1 MGEMSMLKDFLKPK
15 IATKLMGW
23 FLLIAVVP
31 LAVVVFL
38 ANDRGREQLQHEIMN
53 KLVVM
58 TVERVSDIEN
68 YIRETQRTLE
78 LLAMQ
83 PSAIQALETLE
94 AAALQS
100 GLKSPEYAV
109 VENRIRPGFSR
120 YQAVTGFQDLLLI
133 SPEGDVIF
141 SLNRKQEL
149 GRNYKTGPF
158 QDSAA
163 AKVFDLASTLLA
175 TEVSEFEFLRGMN
188 EPEVFMATPF
198 LKSGK
203 MIGIAMVRLNTR
215 EIYALAQDYRGLG
228 ETGETLIGS
237 RIGNQVVF
245 VAPTRHDPSA
255 VFKRKISMESDP
267 ASPLVQAVQ
276 GRKGE
281 GISIDYRDK
290 EVLAVWRYV
299 PFFGWGIVVKVDAAE
314 VFAPIN
320 RLRQNLLSILVIT
333 LGLTV
338 FVSILISRSISNPI
352 QELQKG
358 TEIISG
364 GHWNYRVARRS
375 KDEIGDLSRAFDR
388 MTEHLEKTTASR
400 DQLNAMALQL
410 QRSNRELEDFA
421 YVVSHDLKAPLRGI
435 TSVST
440 WLKEDYGD
448 KFDAEGKHQ
457 LDLLRNRALR
467 MDTLISGILQYS
479 RTGSVDEA
487 EEEADLNRLVNEIIE
502 NLNAPSNIL
511 IAIEEPLPV
520 LKCPRVK
527 MHQVFQNL
535 ISNAIKFS
543 DKEKGAIMVRCQ
555 DQGIAWR
562 FCVEDNGAGI
572 DPKNFEKV
580 FKLFQ
585 TLGRE
590 TGTENTGVGLA
601 LVKRII
607 ELRGGR
613 VWVESK
619 LGEGSRFF
627 FTWPI
632 QNSNGGMR

>member
-1 MGEMSMLKDFLKPK
+1 MLKNFLKPK
-15 IATKLMGW
+15 IATKLTGW
-23 FLLIAVVP
+23 FLLITLVP
-31 LAVVVFL
+31 LAIVVYL
-38 ANDRGREQLQHEIMN
+38 ANARGKEQLQHEIIG

-58 TVERVSDIEN
+58 TAERVSNIEN
-68 YIRETQRTLE
+68 YIHETQRTLE
-78 LLAMQ
+78 LFVMQ
-83 PSAIQALETLE
+83 PSAISALETLE
-94 AAALQS
+94 KAAGEN
-100 GLKSPEYAV
+100 GLKSAEYKIA
-109 VENRIRPGFSR
+109 EGLIRPGFSH
-120 YQAVTGFQDLLLI
+120 YQAISGFQDLSLI
-133 SPEGDVIF
+133 SPEGSVIF

-149 GRNYKTGPF
+149 GMNYKTGPL

-198 LKSGK
+198 FKSGK
-203 MIGIAMVRLNTR
+203 MIGIAMVRLNTQ
-215 EIYALAQDYRGLG
+215 EIFALANDYRGLG
-228 ETGETLIGS
+228 ETGETVIGS

-255 VFKRKISMESDP
+255 FFKRKINIESDP
-267 ASPLVQAVQ
+267 TVPLVQAVA
-276 GRKGE
+276 GKKGQ
-281 GISIDYRDK
+281 GISTDYRDE

-299 PFFGWGIVVKVDAAE
+299 PFLGWGIVVKVDTEE

-333 LGLTV
+333 MGLSV

-352 QELQKG
+352 QKLQKG
-358 TEIISG
+358 TEIVGEGNWS
-364 GHWNYRVARRS
+364 YRVALDTR
-375 KDEIGDLSRAFDR
+375 DEIGDLSRAFDK
-388 MTEHLEKTTASR
+388 MTDHLEKTTASR
-400 DQLNAMALQL
+400 DQLNAMALKL

-440 WLKEDYGD
+440 WLMEDYAA
-448 KFDAEGKHQ
+448 KFDEAGKHQ
-457 LDLLRNRALR
+457 LDLLKNRALR

-479 RTGSVDEA
+479 RIGSVEEA
-487 EEEADLNRLVNEIIE
+487 EAPEDLNLLVKEVIE
-502 NLNAPSNIL
+502 NLNPPPHIR
-511 IAIEEPLPV
+511 IEIEESLPV
-520 LKCPRVK
+520 LKCPRIK

-535 ISNAIKFS
+535 ISNAMKFS
-543 DKEKGAIMVRCQ
+543 NKEQGEIKIRCQ
-555 DQGIAWR
+555 DQGDAWQ

-572 DPKNFEKV
+572 DSKNFEKI

-585 TLGRE
+585 TLDNQTR
-590 TGTENTGVGLA
+590 TENTGVGLA

-619 LGEGSRFF
+619 VGEGSRFF
-627 FTWPI
+627 FRWPLYPAPK
-632 QNSNGGMR
+632 GGL

>member
-1 MGEMSMLKDFLKPK
+1 MGKFQMSALKNFLKPK
-15 IATKLMGW
+15 IATKLTGW
-23 FLLIAVVP
+23 FLLITLVP
-31 LAVVVFL
+31 LAVVVYL
-38 ANDRGREQLQHEIMN
+38 ANDRGKEQLKHEIMD

-78 LLAMQ
+78 LFVLQ
-83 PSAIQALETLE
+83 PSALQALESLE
-94 AAALQS
+94 KVVQQN
-100 GLKSPEYAV
+100 GLRSPEYAAAESKV
-109 VENRIRPGFSR
+109 RPGFSR
-120 YQAVTGFQDLLLI
+120 YQAITGFQDIALI
-133 SPEGDVIF
+133 SPEGEVIF

-149 GRNYKTGPF
+149 GLNYKAGPL
-158 QDSAA
+158 QASAA
-163 AKVFDLASTLLA
+163 AKVFDLASTLLT
-175 TEVSEFEFLRGMN
+175 TEVSEFEFFRGMN

-198 LKSGK
+198 LRSGK

-215 EIYALAQDYRGLG
+215 EIYALASDYRGLG
-228 ETGETLIGS
+228 ETGETVIGS
-237 RIGNQVVF
+237 RVGNQVVF

-255 VFKRKISMESDP
+255 VFKRKVNIETDP
-267 ASPLVQAVQ
+267 EAPLAQAVR
-276 GRKGE
+276 GKKGQ
-281 GISIDYRDK
+281 GISVDYRGK
-290 EVLAVWRYV
+290 EVLEVWRYV
-299 PFFGWGIVVKVDAAE
+299 PFFGWGIIVKVDAAE

-320 RLRQNLLSILVIT
+320 RLRQNLFSILLVT
-333 LGLTV
+333 MGLTV

-358 TEIISG
+358 TEIIG
-364 GHWNYRVARRS
+364 GGNWSYRVAMDSR
-375 KDEIGDLSRAFDR
+375 DEIGDLSRAFDK
-388 MTEHLEKTTASR
+388 MTVHLEKTTASR

-440 WLKEDYGD
+440 WLKEDYAE

-467 MDTLISGILQYS
+467 MDALISGILQYS
-479 RTGSVDEA
+479 RVGSVDEA
-487 EEEADLNRLVNEIIE
+487 EAPEDLNLLVNEIIE
-502 NLNAPSNIL
+502 NLNAPPKIH
-511 IAIEEPLPV
+511 IGIEGSLPV
-520 LKCPRVK
+520 LKCPRIK

-535 ISNAIKFS
+535 ISNAMKFS
-543 DKEKGAIMVRCQ
+543 DKAQGEIKVRCQ
-555 DQGIAWR
+555 DEGSAWQ
-562 FCVEDNGAGI
+562 FCVEDNGTGI
-572 DPKNFEKV
+572 DPKNFEKI

-585 TLGRE
+585 TLDDQTR
-590 TGTENTGVGLA
+590 TENTGVGLA

-619 LGEGSRFF
+619 VGEGSRFF
-627 FTWPI
+627 FTWPK
-632 QNSNGGMR
+632 

>member
-1 MGEMSMLKDFLKPK
+1 MNRLKEFLRPK
-15 IATKLMGW
+15 IATKLTGW
-23 FLLIAVVP
+23 FLLITLVP
-31 LAVVVFL
+31 LAIVVYL
-38 ANDRGREQLQHEIMN
+38 ANDRGKEQLQHEIMN

-58 TVERVSDIEN
+58 TAERVNKIEN

-78 LLAMQ
+78 LFVMQ
-83 PSAIQALETLE
+83 PSAVQALETLE
-94 AAALQS
+94 NVARQN
-100 GLKSPEYAV
+100 GLRSPEYAAA
-109 VENRIRPGFSR
+109 EGQLRPGFFR
-120 YQAVTGFQDLLLI
+120 YQAITGFQDLTFI

-141 SLNRKQEL
+141 SLNRKQEV
-149 GRNYKTGPF
+149 GRNYKTGLLR
-158 QDSAA
+158 DSAA
-163 AKVFDLASTLLA
+163 AKAFDVASTLLA
-175 TEVSEFEFLRGMN
+175 TEVSDFEFLRGMN
-188 EPEVFMATPF
+188 EPEVYMATPF

-203 MIGIAMVRLNTR
+203 MIGIAMVRLNTQ
-215 EIYALAQDYRGLG
+215 EIYALASDYRGLG
-228 ETGETLIGS
+228 ETGETVIGS
-237 RIGNQVVF
+237 KIGNQVVF
-245 VAPTRHDPSA
+245 VAPTRHDPYA
-255 VFKRKISMESDP
+255 FFKRKIDIESNP
-267 ASPLVQAVQ
+267 AAPLVQAVE
-276 GRKGE
+276 GKKGQ

-299 PFFGWGIVVKVDAAE
+299 PFLGWGMVVKVDAAE

-320 RLRQNLLSILVIT
+320 RLRQNLLSILMVT
-333 LGLTV
+333 MGLTV
-338 FVSILISRSISNPI
+338 FVSFLISRSISNPI
-352 QELQKG
+352 QELQRG
-358 TEIISG
+358 TEIIGEGNWS
-364 GHWNYRVARRS
+364 YKVALDSR
-375 KDEIGDLSRAFDR
+375 DEIGDLSRAFDK

-435 TSVST
+435 SSIST
-440 WLKEDYGD
+440 WLKEDYAD

-457 LDLLRNRALR
+457 LDLLKNRALR

-479 RTGSVDEA
+479 RVGSVDEA
-487 EEEADLNRLVNEIIE
+487 EETVDLNLLVGEIIE
-502 NLNAPSNIL
+502 NLNAPPHIL
-511 IAIEEPLPV
+511 IAIAEPLPV
-520 LKCPRVK
+520 LKCPQVK

-555 DQGIAWR
+555 DQGDAWQ

-585 TLGRE
+585 TLDNQNRS
-590 TGTENTGVGLA
+590 ENTGVGLA

-619 LGEGSRFF
+619 VGEGSRFF
-627 FTWPI
+627 FRWPLAPAPK
-632 QNSNGGMR
+632 GELR

>member
-1 MGEMSMLKDFLKPK
+1 MNPLKDLLKPK
-15 IATKLMGW
+15 IAIKLMGW

-31 LAVVVFL
+31 LAVVVYL
-38 ANDRGREQLQHEIMN
+38 ANDRGKEQLQHEIMD

-58 TVERVSDIEN
+58 TVERVGDIEN
-68 YIRETQRTLE
+68 YIRETQRILE
-78 LLAMQ
+78 LFVMQ
-83 PSAIQALETLE
+83 PSAIEAVETLE
-94 AAALQS
+94 RAAQLS
-100 GLKSPEYAV
+100 SLRSPEYAA
-109 VENRIRPGFSR
+109 VEAQIRPGFSH
-120 YQAVTGFQDLLLI
+120 YQAIAGFQDLSLI

-149 GRNYKTGPF
+149 GRNYKTAPF
-158 QDSAA
+158 HDSAA

-175 TEVSEFEFLRGMN
+175 TEVSEFEFFRGMN

-203 MIGIAMVRLNTR
+203 MIAIAIVRLNTQ
-215 EIYALAQDYRGLG
+215 EIYALASDYRGLG
-228 ETGETLIGS
+228 ETGETVIGS
-237 RIGNQVVF
+237 KIGNQVVF
-245 VAPTRHDPSA
+245 VAPTRHDPAA
-255 VFKRKISMESDP
+255 VFKRKVSIDLEP
-267 ASPLVQAVQ
+267 NAPLVQAVH
-276 GRKGE
+276 GEKGQ
-281 GISIDYRDK
+281 GISIDYRGK

-299 PFFGWGIVVKVDAAE
+299 PFFGWGIIVKVDASE

-320 RLRQNLLSILVIT
+320 RLGQNLLSILVIT

-352 QELQKG
+352 QELRKG
-358 TEIISG
+358 TEIISEG
-364 GHWNYRVARRS
+364 NWSYRVAKDSR
-375 KDEIGDLSRAFDR
+375 DEIGDLSRAFDK
-388 MTEHLEKTTASR
+388 MTIHLEKTTASR

-440 WLKEDYGD
+440 WLKEDYAA
-448 KFDAEGKHQ
+448 KFDEEGKHQ
-457 LDLLRNRALR
+457 LDLLKSRAMR
-467 MDTLISGILQYS
+467 MDALISGILQYS
-479 RTGSVDEA
+479 RIGSVEEA
-487 EEEADLNRLVNEIIE
+487 EEPVDLNLLVNEIIE
-502 NLNAPSNIL
+502 NLNAPANIH
-511 IAIEEPLPV
+511 IGIEEPLPV
-520 LKCPRVK
+520 LQCPRVK

-535 ISNAIKFS
+535 ISNAMKFS
-543 DKEKGAIMVRCQ
+543 DKEKGVIKILCQ
-555 DQGIAWR
+555 DQGVAWQ
-562 FCVEDNGAGI
+562 FCVEDNGTGI

-585 TLGRE
+585 TLDNQTRS
-590 TGTENTGVGLA
+590 ENTGVGLA

-627 FTWPI
+627 FTWPL
-632 QNSNGGMR
+632 QPRNA